1 MTQWSCSVASGWA
14 SAGSASG
21 PNSTAA
27 VAEDTSDYRHWRC
40 VEGPAAATA
49 AAGRGTGVT
58 RTVTVTLILV
68 TTSMP

>member
-1 MTQWSCSVASGWA
+1 MVLLSGQRLGFRRV
-14 SAGSASG
+14 SQRPEQYGRG
-21 PNSTAA
+21 GRG
-27 VAEDTSDYRHWRC
+27 TSDYRHWHC